1 MTVSRWDE
9 KGAVR
14 VKLIS
19 RGTAGNSGS
28 CTELYICQNSEC
40 SYKTSSYMVL
50 VRDNAR
56 SPEYAQR

>member
-1 MTVSRWDE
+1 MTVSCWDE

-19 RGTAGNSGS
+19 TGTAGNSGR

-40 SYKTSSYMVL
+40 SYQTNVL
-50 VRDNAR
+50 YGAR
-56 SPEYAQR
+56 P